1 MVGLGASGHSS
12 RTAPPT
18 HATLAAATL
27 IVQSLAPSSRTTYR
41 RALLSFYNHCQ
52 PSPSSPSWPFPAT
65 ISQVISF
72 INHLVSSNYAPS
84 TIATMVSP
92 IAFANKLYHAPN
104 PLNHFLII
112 KMLEGSRK
120 AGHQPD
126 TRQPITLSILHRLT
140 AALPAAFHDPFIT
153 SLLKAMFLT
162 AFHAFLRVGEF
173 TVRSQGDNTSHTLQA
188 ADCAV
193 NFTSGRPTSV
203 SLTLTTS
210 KHNQSRPFH
219 ITIPANHSPNCPVIA
234 PSNKALL
241 PGAVVQ
247 RPEGRGH

>member
-1 MVGLGASGHSS
+1 
-12 RTAPPT
+12 
-18 HATLAAATL
+18 
-27 IVQSLAPSSRTTYR
+27 
-41 RALLSFYNHCQ
+41 
-52 PSPSSPSWPFPAT
+52 
-65 ISQVISF
+65 
-72 INHLVSSNYAPS
+72 
-84 TIATMVSP
+84 MVSP

-173 TVRSQGDNTSHTLQA
+173 TVRSQWDDASHTLQA

-234 PSNKALL
+234 LHTYLQLARPRGGPLFQFQDGRPVTRHYFRAQLYKGLKAAGFDTSLYKSHSFRIGAATEAVTSLGLPDHEIQRLGRWNSNAFKTYIRT
-241 PGAVVQ
+241 PQFTSVP
-247 RPEGRGH
+247 R